1 VPFLVSP
8 RLTIPDGDIT
18 LEFVRGSGPGGQNVN
33 KVASAV
39 QLRFDLAGTAV
50 LGMAVK
56 ARLRALAGRR
66 LTDDGAILI
75 FARTQRSQEQNRR
88 GAGERLAEHLR
99 RALIEPKIR
108 RATRPT
114 RGSKERRLETK
125 VKRGTTKQLRAKRG
139 YDD

>member
-50 LGMAVK
+50 LGTAVK

-88 GAGERLAEHLR
+88 EAFERLAELIR

-139 YDD
+139 FED

>member
-1 VPFLVSP
+1 MPLSVSP
-8 RLTIPDGDIT
+8 RVTLPDADIT
-18 LEFVRGSGPGGQNVN
+18 LEFVRASGPGGQNVN

-39 QLRFDLAGTAV
+39 QLRFDLKGTAV
-50 LGMAVK
+50 LAPAVK
-56 ARLRALAGRR
+56 ARLRVLAGRR
-66 LTDDGAILI
+66 LTDEGAILI

-88 GAGERLAEHLR
+88 EAFERLAELVR

-125 VKRGTTKQLRAKRG
+125 EKRGATKQLRSKKRF
-139 YDD
+139 DD

>member
-1 VPFLVSP
+1 MPFLVSP